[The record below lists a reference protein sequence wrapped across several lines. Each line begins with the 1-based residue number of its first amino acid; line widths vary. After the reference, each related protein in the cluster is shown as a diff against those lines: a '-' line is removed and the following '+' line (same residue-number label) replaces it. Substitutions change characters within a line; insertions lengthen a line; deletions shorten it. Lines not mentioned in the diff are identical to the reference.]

1 MYILIKKDINMT
13 SAFDSFFMYLS
24 NVRGRSLSTIDE
36 YKCDLSV
43 FVRYLLKLKN
53 KDSDETADIDTCF
66 EKVDDDLLKS
76 VSSIEILE
84 YMNYLATDRDCS
96 PSTRARKLAS
106 LRSFYK
112 YLTVHL
118 KLIESDPVHPIDGPK
133 LKKRLPKFLSLD
145 ESKIFLETIKNTKQK
160 YWERDYAMSTIFL
173 NCGLRL
179 SELVSIN
186 LNDIGTDNSLRV
198 IGKGDKERLIY
209 LNKACI
215 EAIKAYMSVRGESKD
230 KNALFLSRIK
240 KRISPKTVQY
250 LMTKYFKL
258 AGFGNRGLST
268 HKLRHTAA
276 TLMYQHGNVDIRV
289 LQEVLGHENISLTKI
304 YTHTSNSQ
312 VKKAIDSNPLSNV

>member
-1 MYILIKKDINMT
+1 MT
-13 SAFDSFFMYLS
+13 SAFDNFFMYLS
-24 NVRGRSLSTIDE
+24 NVRGRSNSTVDE
-36 YKCDLSV
+36 YRCDLSV
-43 FVRYLLKLKN
+43 FIRYLLKSRKYN
-53 KDSDETADIDTCF
+53 DDNDIDIDNCF
-66 EKVDDDLLKS
+66 KKVDDELLKS
-76 VSSIEILE
+76 VTSMEVLE
-84 YMNYLATDRDCS
+84 YMNYLAKDRYCS

-133 LKKRLPKFLSLD
+133 LKKRLPKFLSLE

-179 SELVSIN
+179 SELVGIN

-209 LNKACI
+209 LNKACVD
-215 EAIKAYMSVRGESKD
+215 AIKSYISVRGEAKD

-250 LMTKYFKL
+250 LMTRYFKL

-276 TLMYQHGNVDIRV
+276 TLMYQHGDVDIRI
-289 LQEVLGHENISLTKI
+289 LQEILGHENISLTKI

-312 VKKAIDSNPLSNV
+312 VKKAIESNPLSNIE

>member
-1 MYILIKKDINMT
+1 MT
-13 SAFDSFFMYLS
+13 SAFDNFFMYLS
-24 NVRGRSLSTIDE
+24 NVRGRSPSTIDE

-43 FVRYLLKLKN
+43 FVRYLLKLKKN
-53 KDSDETADIDTCF
+53 DDDTNVDDCF
-66 EKVDDDLLKS
+66 KKVDDNLLKS
-76 VSSIEILE
+76 VSSLEVLE
-84 YMNYLATDRDCS
+84 YMNYLAKDRDCS

-133 LKKRLPKFLSLD
+133 LKKRLPKFLSLE

-179 SELVSIN
+179 SELVGIN
-186 LNDIGTDNSLRV
+186 LNNIGTDNSLRV

-209 LNKACI
+209 LNKACVD
-215 EAIKAYMSVRGESKD
+215 AINSYMSVRGESKD
-230 KNALFLSRIK
+230 KKDKNALFLSKFK

-250 LMTKYFKL
+250 LMTRYFKL

-276 TLMYQHGNVDIRV
+276 TLMYQHGNVDIRI
-289 LQEVLGHENISLTKI
+289 LQEILGHENISLTKI

-312 VKKAIDSNPLSNV
+312 VKKAIDSNPLSNIE